1 MSSPTEKL
9 AAFTAWAQAH
19 ITGDEKGQAQIFLDR
34 LFIAFGHA
42 GSLDVGGEPEF
53 RVRKATEDGGGT
65 SFADYVWKPVVLIEM
80 KKRGAVLS
88 KHYRQAFDYWTR
100 LVPGRPRY
108 VILCNF
114 DEFHV
119 YDFETQMDS
128 PVGIAKLDTL
138 AEHYGPLAFLLPGQP
153 KPVFDNEHVA
163 VTLEAAGKLAKCFN
177 KLINRGI
184 ERPLAQ
190 RFILQTLIALFAEDI
205 GLMEQYFVTR
215 LLDDMDEK
223 TSYDLLGGLFTAM
236 NKRGGN
242 AGGRYKG
249 VPYFNGGVFS
259 TPAEIELTGPEIVL
273 LRECSMSDWSKVQ
286 PEIFGTV
293 FEQTLGKEERHAQGA
308 HFTHPADIMKI
319 VKPTITD
326 PWAEQIDGAKTA
338 KRLGELLHRIQ
349 HFHVLDPACGSGNF
363 LYMAYRELKRLEAR
377 IFEKLEAFSTKA
389 QGDQMRM
396 SYLSAQNFHG
406 LDKNGFAV
414 ELAKVT
420 MMIARKLAIDELHI
434 TEPAL
439 PLDNL
444 DQNFRAVD
452 ALFCGTGFQP
462 VGPAGVPPVHSA
474 ESGQDARSPHSQDG
488 CATRTAWPAADVII
502 GNPPFLGAKRLKPEL
517 GPDYVN
523 TLRKLD
529 PEVPGMADF
538 CVYWIRR
545 AHDHLAPC
553 TAADP
558 VAGRAGL
565 VGTQNIRNNASRIG
579 GLDHV
584 VKDGTILEAVDNQP
598 WSGEANVHVSIA
610 NWVKTKDAALLPKTR
625 RLWFKTEPSAAT
637 KKLWKSQ
644 GKKAAKEYEL
654 TYRDTTEINA
664 ALSDKADVGS
674 AVALACNEDPKRVF
688 QGVTPG
694 HDGFVLSADEKAQLE
709 GDGVSAQV
717 IHAYLTGRE
726 LVTGDGTPER
736 FILDFQRR
744 SVIESQGFP
753 RAFKHVQTVV
763 LPDRERKA
771 EEGKDADGNVRPH
784 HRAFLD
790 RWWALSW
797 DRKDLFT
804 GFERLAGRF
813 VGCARVTK
821 RPIFFFLTTSI
832 WPSDKVQA
840 FLFDD
845 DYSFGI
851 LQSSAHWQWFL
862 EKCSKLKSDFSYS
875 IESVFDTFPWPQSP
889 EAKAVSAVAAAGREV
904 RRIRAEALPKLKGG
918 LRALYRTLELP
929 GANPLKDAHAALDAA
944 VLAAY
949 GFTAKADLLA
959 QLLAL
964 NQQVA
969 AKLERAEPVTAPG
982 IPAGFPKPE
991 TLLTEDCIRP
1001 SA

>member
-1 MSSPTEKL
+1 MDDPRTERL
-9 AAFTAWAQAH
+9 RGFVEWAGRH
-19 ITGDEKGQAQIFLDR
+19 ITGDEKGQAQIYLDR
-34 LFIAFGHA
+34 LFQAFGHP

-53 RVRKATEDGGGT
+53 RVRKAAEDGGGT

-80 KKRGAVLS
+80 KKRGVVLA

-108 VILCNF
+108 VVLCNF
-114 DEFHV
+114 DEFEV

-128 PVGIAKLDTL
+128 PVGRVKLADL
-138 AEHYGPLAFLLPGQP
+138 PDHYGPLAFLFPGQP
-153 KPVFDNEHVA
+153 PPIFDNEHVA
-163 VTLEAAGKLAKCFN
+163 VTREASAKLAKCFN
-177 KLINRGI
+177 KLINRGVD
-184 ERPLAQ
+184 RPLAQ
-190 RFILQTLIALFAEDI
+190 RFILQTLVALFAEDI
-205 GLMEQYFVTR
+205 GLMEKYFVTR
-215 LLDDMDEK
+215 VFEDLDEAN
-223 TSYDLLGGLFTAM
+223 SFDLLGGLFRAM
-236 NKRGGN
+236 NNPSGN
-242 AGGRYKG
+242 TGGRFKG

-259 TPAEIELTGPEIVL
+259 HPAEVELTGPEIIL
-273 LRECSMSDWSKVQ
+273 LRECSMSDWSKVR

-293 FEQTLGKEERHAQGA
+293 FEQTLDKEERHAQGA

-319 VKPTITD
+319 IGPTIVE
-326 PWAEQIDGAKTA
+326 PWREQIEGAKTL
-338 KRLGELLHRIQ
+338 KRLGQLLQRLHEFR
-349 HFHVLDPACGSGNF
+349 VLDPACGSGNF
-363 LYMAYRELKRLEAR
+363 LYLAYRELKRLEAR
-377 IFEKLEAFSTKA
+377 IFERIDTEFPSKA
-389 QGDQMRM
+389 ARGQIRM
-396 SYLSAQNFHG
+396 SYLSAQNFYG
-406 LDKNGFAV
+406 MDKNAFAV

-420 MMIARKLAIDELHI
+420 MMVARKLAIDELHI
-434 TEPAL
+434 SESAL

-444 DQNFRAVD
+444 DQNFRATD
-452 ALFCGTGFQP
+452 ALYVLG
-462 VGPAGVPPVHSA
+462 ADGVPV
-474 ESGQDARSPHSQDG
+474 
-488 CATRTAWPAADVII
+488 RTSWPAADVII
-502 GNPPFLGAKRLKPEL
+502 GNPPFLGAKWLKPEL

-523 TLRKLD
+523 TLRKLY

-545 AHDHLAPC
+545 AHDHLTPC

-579 GLDHV
+579 GLDQV
-584 VKDGTILEAVDNQP
+584 VKDGTIVEAVDNQP

-610 NWVKTKDAALLPKTR
+610 NWARTQDAALLLKTR
-625 RLWFKTEPSAAT
+625 RLWFKVEPSSTT

-654 TYRDTTEINA
+654 TFRDVAVINA
-664 ALSDKADVGS
+664 ALSDKADVGC
-674 AVALACNEDPKRVF
+674 AVTLACNEDPKRVF

-694 HDGFVLSADEKAQLE
+694 HDGFVLTASEKAQIE
-709 GDGVSAQV
+709 GDGVSSQV

-726 LVTGDGTPER
+726 LVTGDGSPDR

-744 SVIESQGFP
+744 SVIQAQGFP
-753 RAFKHVQTVV
+753 RAFQHVQTIV

-797 DRKDLFT
+797 DRKDLFA

-875 IESVFDTFPWPQSP
+875 IESVYDTFPWPQSP
-889 EAKAVSAVAAAGREV
+889 DARAVNAVAAAGREV
-904 RRIRAEALPKLKGG
+904 RRLRAEALPMLQGG

-929 GANPLKDAHAALDAA
+929 GANPLKDAHADLDAA
-944 VLAAY
+944 VLNAY
-949 GFTAKADLLA
+949 GFGAKKDLLA

-964 NQQVA
+964 NQDVA
-969 AKLERAEPVTAPG
+969 SRIAAGQAVTAPG
-982 IPAGFPKPE
+982 IPPSFPNPE
-991 TLLTEDCIRP
+991 TLITDDCIRP
-1001 SA
+1001 A